1 MLSRFTSFSYKNK
14 LLISYVLISFLPIV
28 LLGLLGGQI
37 YTKSLLKNTET
48 ASIDTLNLICSD
60 IDALIDDTYSVCNT
74 LTNDIK
80 IQQYLRQ
87 DFSSLA
93 DQYST
98 DLSASMELT
107 SISDYKKNIFG
118 VYILGDNGGL
128 YKSNYCS
135 FKPGDLRQT
144 KWYKEI
150 RASQS
155 AIWFP
160 PQDGSFIVR
169 SSGSDRFLTIGM
181 PVTDKASGHIK
192 GIITAEI
199 KEEELTKNASTG
211 FTSGLICILDQDNN
225 ILFSTD
231 QNTEDP
237 YKIDLTEDIT
247 SMILEKTNY
256 DTHQSEIIPDD
267 DYIIVSRA
275 IEHSNWC
282 VSGLVSRKFLTS
294 GIHDIFQVGILI
306 LIILFFL
313 ALYAA
318 MWVSDSV
325 SKPVRELYSMMEA
338 VEQGDLSVRIHT
350 HYTDEFE
357 TLNESFNNMLS
368 RIQKLINQIYEEQ
381 GKLKNSE
388 LKALQAQI
396 QPHFLYNSLD
406 SVIWLLRMNK
416 NTDAENMLSELSTFF
431 KISLSKGKEII
442 LIKDELR
449 HVRSYLFI
457 TTMIYGK
464 KFEYSIECDPSLYDY
479 QTLKLVLQPLVE
491 NVIMHASAPEGE
503 KIYIQLRVYEKED
516 NLILSVQDI
525 SMGMTQ
531 DACKR
536 LIQSLS
542 IPPQKR
548 GKSSGNGYGLYNV
561 NERIHILFGQQ
572 YGVFIESEY
581 GFGTEV
587 YIKIPKIK
595 GDDSIVSSNIM

>member
-87 DFSSLA
+87 DFASLA

-357 TLNESFNNMLS
+357 TLNESFNNMLA

>member
-144 KWYKEI
+144 NWYKEI

-155 AIWFP
+155 ALWFP

-169 SSGSDRFLTIGM
+169 SSNSDRFLTIGM
-181 PVTDKASGHIK
+181 PITDKASGHIK

-199 KEEELTKNASTG
+199 KEAELTKNASTG

-282 VSGLVSRKFLTS
+282 VSGLVSRKSLTN

-357 TLNESFNNMLS
+357 TLNESFNNMLT

-503 KIYIQLRVYEKED
+503 KIYIQLRVYEKEA

-531 DACKR
+531 DACKL

>member
-1 MLSRFTSFSYKNK
+1 MISRFTSFSYKNK

-87 DFSSLA
+87 EFSSLA

-357 TLNESFNNMLS
+357 TLNESFNNMLA

>member
-357 TLNESFNNMLS
+357 TLNESFNNMLA

>member
-87 DFSSLA
+87 EFSSLA

-357 TLNESFNNMLS
+357 TLNESFNNMLA